1 MGQQKEGVQQEKVGE
16 DRREGQQK
24 KGVQQMCRGSVMNGW
39 GVERGDGSHLS
50 QLSQVGGS

>member
-1 MGQQKEGVQQEKVGE
+1 MMVRCVQGGGGRGARGSSGEGLQL
-16 DRREGQQK
+16 
-24 KGVQQMCRGSVMNGW
+24 MCRGSVMNGW